1 MDILVLSKILGHSDP
16 STTLNKYGHAL
27 PNHKKDNMEKIR
39 ELYFVQEIF
48 ATKFNNKETD
58 EHVILIK
65 KQLLEHFRK
74 TEPNLT
80 TEQLN
85 NRVNEVAREILLY
98 EMKKAQN

>member
-1 MDILVLSKILGHSDP
+1 M
-16 STTLNKYGHAL
+16 
-27 PNHKKDNMEKIR
+27 
-39 ELYFVQEIF
+39 
-48 ATKFNNKETD
+48 KFNNKETD

-98 EMKKAQN
+98 EMKKA